1 MSEITPQ
8 LGLPCIQPSQA
19 QKHVTHNEALTL
31 LDTLVQMRV
40 ESFGAVTPPAAP
52 VAGESH
58 ALGTGASD
66 AWAGH
71 DGQIA
76 TWDGGAWT
84 FLSPLSGWCAWGI
97 AEGELR
103 SWTGGAWVA
112 LGGGGG
118 GSDSVAMLGV
128 NATADTTNR
137 LSVSADAT
145 LFNNAG
151 SDHRLVLNKAAGVDT
166 ASLLYQSGWTG
177 HAEMGLAGDT
187 DFHLKV
193 SPDGSAWT
201 EALVVDATTGHVSGA
216 AVQGSPTDTTPGRL
230 ARADHVYGPGN
241 LVGTVAQTGGIPT
254 GAVIQSGTGASGTYV
269 RYADGT
275 QICSATA
282 TTSGSGATLCTWAA
296 TFASAPRVT
305 VSGKGPAAIIATS
318 SAASGTGVN
327 LYAFNAGGG
336 QASAVVEVIAMGRWF

>member
-1 MSEITPQ
+1 MSEITPR

-19 QKHVTHNEALTL
+19 QKHVIHNEALTQ

-40 ESFGAVTPPAAP
+40 ESFGAVTPPTAP
-52 VAGESH
+52 DAGETH
-58 ALGTGASD
+58 ALGTGATD

-71 DGQIA
+71 DGQLA

-84 FLSPLSGWCAWGI
+84 FLVPLDGWCAWGL

-103 SWTGGAWVA
+103 SWTGSAWTA
-112 LGGGGG
+112 LAGGISG
-118 GSDSVAMLGV
+118 DSVAMLGI
-128 NATADTTNR
+128 NASADTTNR
-137 LSVSADAT
+137 LTVSADAT
-145 LFNNAG
+145 LLNNAG
-151 SDHRLVLNKAAGVDT
+151 SDHRLVLNKAAGEDT

-193 SPDGSAWT
+193 SADGSAWT
-201 EALVVDATTGHVSGA
+201 EALVVDAATGHVSGA
-216 AVQGSPTDTTPGRL
+216 AVQDSATDTTPGRL
-230 ARADHVYGPGN
+230 ARADHAYGPGN
-241 LVGTVAQTGGIPT
+241 LVGTVTQAGGIPT
-254 GAVIQSGTGASGTYV
+254 GAVIESGSNASGAYV

-275 QICSATA
+275 QICSATV
-282 TTSGSGATLCTWAA
+282 TTSGSGATVCAWAA
-296 TFASAPRVT
+296 HFVAGPRVT

-318 SAASGTGVN
+318 SAASETGTD

-336 QASAVVEVIAMGRWF
+336 QASAEVEVIAMGRWF

>member
-52 VAGESH
+52 VAGETH
-58 ALGTGASD
+58 ALGTGATD
-66 AWAGH
+66 AWAGY
-71 DGQIA
+71 DNQLA
-76 TWDGGAWT
+76 TWDGTAWT
-84 FLSPLSGWCAWGI
+84 FLVPLSGWSAWGI

-103 SWTGGAWVA
+103 SWTGSVWAGLATG
-112 LGGGGG
+112 LSG
-118 GSDSVAMLGV
+118 DSVAMLGI

-137 LSVSADAT
+137 LSVSAAAT
-145 LFNNAG
+145 LLTNAG
-151 SDHRLVLNKAAGVDT
+151 SDHRLVLNKAAGADT
-166 ASLLYQSGWTG
+166 ASLLYQSNWAG

-193 SPDGSAWT
+193 SPDGSTWT
-201 EALVVDATTGHVSGA
+201 EALVVDASTGHLSGA
-216 AVQGSPTDTTPGRL
+216 AVQVSATDTTAGRL
-230 ARADHVYGPGN
+230 ARADYAYGPGN

-254 GAVIQSGTGASGTYV
+254 GAVIESGTGATGAYV

-275 QICSATA
+275 QICSATL
-282 TTSGSGATLCTWAA
+282 TTLASGATVCTWEAA
-296 TFASAPRVT
+296 FSAAPRVT
-305 VSGKGPAAIIATS
+305 VSGSGAAAIIATS
-318 SAASGTGVN
+318 SAASTTGVD

-336 QASAVVEVIAMGRWF
+336 QAAAVVEVIAMGRWF